1 MCRIAGLVSL
11 NVHADEKRSRVAAMT
26 LTMQHGGPD
35 GEGQFLGDKN
45 SICFGH
51 RRLALIDLSAN
62 AVQPMTDITGN
73 YTITF
78 NGEIYNYQSIKTELQ
93 HLGYQF
99 KNQSDTEVILVAYA
113 HWGITAFDRFN
124 GMFAFA
130 LFDKRLQKVYLVR
143 DQSGMKPLYY
153 QVKNGQLLFAS
164 EIRAF
169 RKIGIS
175 QENQDWRIL
184 FLAFGFIPEPQ
195 TILQDVL
202 MLPKGSFLEWNI
214 LAENYII
221 QSYLQPKLNPKITSL
236 EEAKHLV
243 KQKFHEAVQRHLIAD
258 APVGLFLSG
267 GIDSSIVALEA
278 AEMKGSGLHT
288 LSLTFD
294 DAAFDESKY
303 QLLMASKIKSRH
315 HQLHVTKADF
325 DEQIVPILQAM
336 DQPSADGINTWFV
349 SKLAKKHGLKAV
361 LSGLG
366 GDELFGGYPSFNR
379 IKLLK
384 KLRGNLSD
392 TTLKLFQNLP
402 NKAYQKL
409 AYLSLKSDLGYYLS
423 LRGYFVPMQI
433 AAILNMP
440 VKEVWQKLG
449 SFKYADS
456 LIADPALFAA
466 QLEQDFYMKNQLL
479 RDTDAMSMQHGIEI
493 RTPFLDTEFLAAV
506 NSISSDVRFDKK
518 ISKGLLIKSYQ
529 DLIPTGIWNRKKM
542 GFSFPLQ
549 QWLKNNT
556 ITRELQE
563 SKNPSI
569 ASFTHGFL
577 KDKLHWSK
585 LVALHLIENFL

>member
-1 MCRIAGLVSL
+1 MCRIAGQVSK
-11 NVHADEKRSRVAAMT
+11 NINADEKRSRVAAMT
-26 LTMQHGGPD
+26 LAMQHGGPD
-35 GEGQFLGDKN
+35 GEGQFLDDKN

-51 RRLALIDLSAN
+51 RRLALIDLSAD
-62 AVQPMTDITGN
+62 AAQPMTDADGN

-93 HLGYQF
+93 NIGYQF

-113 HWGITAFDRFN
+113 RWGTAAFDRFN

-153 QVKNGQLLFAS
+153 QAKNGQLLFAS

-169 RKIGIS
+169 RRAGVN
-175 QENQDWRIL
+175 QENKDWRIL

-214 LAENYII
+214 LAEDHQIK
-221 QSYLQPKLNPKITSL
+221 SYLQPKTSNLITSL

-243 KQKFHEAVQRHLIAD
+243 KQKLNQAVQRHLIAD

-267 GIDSSIVALEA
+267 GIDSSIIALEA
-278 AEMKGSGLHT
+278 AETRGSGLHT

-315 HQLHVTKADF
+315 HQLHLNKADF
-325 DEQIVPILQAM
+325 DEQIYSVLQAM

-384 KLRGNLSD
+384 NLRGNLPD
-392 TTLKLFQNLP
+392 RILKLFQGLP

-409 AYLSLKSDLGYYLS
+409 AYLSLNSDVGYYLS
-423 LRGYFVPMQI
+423 LRGYFTPIQI
-433 AAILNMP
+433 AAILNIP
-440 VKEVWQKLG
+440 VKEVWQKIG
-449 SFKYADS
+449 SFKYTDN
-456 LIADPALFAA
+456 LITDPNLFTA

-493 RTPFLDTEFLAAV
+493 RTPFLDTEFLAV
-506 NSISSDVRFDKK
+506 INSINSTLRFDKK

-529 DLIPTGIWNRKKM
+529 DLLPIEIWNRKKM

-549 QWLKNNT
+549 QWLKNNP
-556 ITRELQE
+556 ITTRLQE
-563 SKNPSI
+563 SKNLSI
-569 ASFTHGFL
+569 ASFTQDFL
-577 KDKLHWSK
+577 KNKLHWSK
-585 LVALHLIENFL
+585 LLALHIIVE

>member
-1 MCRIAGLVSL
+1 MCRIAGQVSK
-11 NVHADEKRSRVAAMT
+11 NINTDEKRSRVAAMT
-26 LTMQHGGPD
+26 LAMQHGGPD
-35 GEGQFLGDKN
+35 GEGQFLDDKN

-51 RRLALIDLSAN
+51 RRLALIDLSAD
-62 AVQPMTDITGN
+62 AAQPMTDAAGN

-93 HLGYQF
+93 KLGYQF
-99 KNQSDTEVILVAYA
+99 KNQSDTEVILVAYT
-113 HWGITAFDRFN
+113 HWGTAAFDRFN

-153 QVKNGQLLFAS
+153 QIKNGQLLFAS

-169 RKIGIS
+169 RKAGLN
-175 QENQDWRIL
+175 QENKDWRIL

-214 LAENYII
+214 LAEDHQIKNYV
-221 QSYLQPKLNPKITSL
+221 QSKTSNLITSL

-243 KQKFHEAVQRHLIAD
+243 KQKFNQAVQRHLIAD

-267 GIDSSIVALEA
+267 GIDSSIVALEV
-278 AEMKGSGLHT
+278 AETKGSGLHT

-294 DAAFDESKY
+294 DAAYDESKY

-315 HQLHVTKADF
+315 HQLHLTKADF
-325 DEQIVPILQAM
+325 DEQIHLILKAM

-366 GDELFGGYPSFNR
+366 GDEFFGGYPSFNR

-384 KLRGNLSD
+384 KLSANSPDRI
-392 TTLKLFQNLP
+392 LKLFQNLP

-409 AYLSLKSDLGYYLS
+409 AYLSLNSDVGYYLS
-423 LRGYFVPMQI
+423 LRGYFTPIQI

-440 VKEVWQKLG
+440 VKEVWQKIG
-449 SFKYADS
+449 SFKYDDS
-456 LIADPALFAA
+456 LITDPNLFTA

-493 RTPFLDTEFLAAV
+493 RTPFLDTGFLAAI
-506 NSISSDVRFDKK
+506 NSINSDLRFDKK
-518 ISKGLLIKSYQ
+518 IPKGLLITSYQ
-529 DLIPTGIWNRKKM
+529 DLLPTEIWDRKKM

-549 QWLKNNT
+549 QWLKNNL
-556 ITRELQE
+556 ITRGLQE

-569 ASFTHGFL
+569 ASFTQDFL

-585 LVALHLIENFL
+585 ILALHLIKN